1 MTAANATVTDLG
13 HTVTVRLVS
22 NLFGAE
28 VRRSLHFDPVE
39 AVAVYEALHEWV
51 NSND

>member
-1 MTAANATVTDLG
+1 MTAASATILDQG

-22 NLFGAE
+22 DLFGAE

-51 NSND
+51 NGND